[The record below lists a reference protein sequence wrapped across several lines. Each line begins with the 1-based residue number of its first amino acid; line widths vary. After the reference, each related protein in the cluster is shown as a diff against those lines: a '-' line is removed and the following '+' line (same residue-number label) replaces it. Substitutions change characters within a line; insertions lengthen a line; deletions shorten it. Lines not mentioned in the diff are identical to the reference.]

1 MYTLV
6 DLNWIK
12 RDSDGVLFT
21 GKSPIYD
28 EYVDYCDAGSPVIS
42 IANEDIFE
50 SASGFHKGK
59 ACVFCKIKPAGKV
72 LRSEYLQLSKK
83 RKRGKLIKELCQ
95 SVLLYITGKND
106 ASGVSSEDIDT
117 LVATH
122 GQLLAALS
130 NNRHNSAKVLID
142 AITPD
147 ALITELDLNNV
158 QKMYDAY
165 MSEINAIV

>member
-12 RDSDGVLFT
+12 RDSDNVLFT
-21 GKSPIYD
+21 KKSEIYQ

-42 IANEDIFE
+42 IANEDMFE
-50 SASGFHKGK
+50 SAAGLYDGK
-59 ACVFCKIKPAGKV
+59 SCVFCKIKPAGKV

-106 ASGVSSEDIDT
+106 VSGTSPEDIDT
-117 LVATH
+117 MVANN
-122 GQLLAALS
+122 AALLTHLA
-130 NNRHNSAKVLID
+130 NNRHNSAKTLID

-147 ALITELDLNNV
+147 ALITQLDLDNV
-158 QKMYDAY
+158 QKMYDSY
-165 MSEINAIV
+165 VSEINAIV